1 MQQTKH
7 AHLTVYRATAAQN
20 IRIRRNN
27 YAHLIK
33 THVSEQSRI
42 NPIRI
47 RPTSDMPEE
56 RVEAFNRYF
65 SDTPRNWRKQR
76 ETIQKYLDKAD
87 IVPMD
92 LHYLS
97 EENKDKLKAY
107 ALSLPQRQRD
117 KVIFVTGVE

>member
-1 MQQTKH
+1 
-7 AHLTVYRATAAQN
+7 
-20 IRIRRNN
+20 
-27 YAHLIK
+27 
-33 THVSEQSRI
+33 
-42 NPIRI
+42 
-47 RPTSDMPEE
+47 MPKD

-65 SDTPRNWRKQR
+65 SDTPRNWCKQR

-92 LHYLS
+92 LRYLS

-117 KVIFVTGVE
+117 KVVFVTGVE